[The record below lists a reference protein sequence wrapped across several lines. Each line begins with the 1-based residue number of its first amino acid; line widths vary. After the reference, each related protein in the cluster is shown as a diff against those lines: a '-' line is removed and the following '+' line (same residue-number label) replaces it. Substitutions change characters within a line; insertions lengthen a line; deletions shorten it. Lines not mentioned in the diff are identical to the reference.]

1 MLNRLNELYHY
12 NRSRLASVDILFC
25 EGWHLL
31 CDRKNLKVD
40 LHGHLYPCVRHL
52 WLVQG
57 LSFKVHIKWFSVP
70 VWFGSI
76 FTNPVTYCMCYYVI
90 VTLTNVF

>member
-12 NRSRLASVDILFC
+12 NRSRMASVDILFC
-25 EGWHLL
+25 EGWRLL

-52 WLVQG
+52 WLVQD
-57 LSFKVHIKWFSVP
+57 LSFKFTLNGFQFLCGLDRFLQIQSHIVC
-70 VWFGSI
+70 
-76 FTNPVTYCMCYYVI
+76 VTM
-90 VTLTNVF
+90 